1 MNENSTPSK
10 TIKPFA
16 TAITIVFL
24 AVIWLKAAGRGW
36 LGPDNNLLIWYGEA
50 NGPGTSQHFLD
61 PYSFTHFL
69 HGLVFFWFI
78 VLILKNLDFYW
89 RFTLAVAFESIWE
102 IVENSPTIIERYR
115 EATIALGYN
124 GDSIIN
130 SLSDILMCS
139 IGFYTAAKIGGKKSL
154 LLFILVELLLLVWIR
169 DNLTLNVIMLIY
181 PVEAIKTWQGLI

>member
-1 MNENSTPSK
+1 MNENSTPAK
-10 TIKPFA
+10 TIKPFT

-24 AVIWLKAAGRGW
+24 AVIWLKAAGRCW